1 MVPDVAT
8 FAIAHTVL
16 FVPARQP
23 LMRIVEI
30 FSQPSGAPSV
40 RNCPFGMRMCVH
52 TASSSGA
59 KEALYQPFPLLR

>member
-1 MVPDVAT
+1 MRSLVAT
-8 FAIAHTVL
+8 FAMAHTVL

-30 FSQPSGAPSV
+30 FSQPSTTPSV
-40 RNCPFGMRMCVH
+40 RNCPFGSRTCVQ
-52 TASSSGA
+52 TLSSSGA